1 VLKAFADFVPDF
13 FDDGYQDD
21 DVVSITSE
29 HGSLDLTLCVADF
42 RRARSTLSTE
52 DSQPSLPQDVI
63 DLVIEA
69 RNVAYSDQS
78 PEAIRA
84 LDKAVEAFA
93 ERVGWEDEP
102 IDPEDSHG

>member
-1 VLKAFADFVPDF
+1 
-13 FDDGYQDD
+13 
-21 DVVSITSE
+21 
-29 HGSLDLTLCVADF
+29 VADF